1 MEKNTA
7 EIIKKQIWGIVKSG
21 ILCFL
26 LYLLLSIPMNIIFY
40 SDVPADGSRNFTP
53 VHIAT
58 VFIYAAAFYLG
69 YVKKNCETYEENMK
83 DTFSF
88 KECLTDYIRDEGKYL
103 FLIYGIL
110 VVLYEIGAHI
120 IPAPNFLNL
129 PLFFLFSVAPIIRIP
144 ILDMIAA
151 YIVTMVTVL
160 AVSVYARYRVYKH
173 WHPKNKHSL

>member
-21 ILCFL
+21 L
-26 LYLLLSIPMNIIFY
+26 LSFVFYLLSSVFIQIVFY
-40 SDVPADGSRNFTP
+40 SDVPAGEKRDFTP
-53 VHIAT
+53 VYVCMI
-58 VFIYAAAFYLG
+58 FIYALANYFG
-69 YVKKNCETYEENMK
+69 YVRKNCETYEENMK

-88 KECLTDYIRDEGKYL
+88 KECLTDYLRDEGKYL

-110 VVLYEIGAHI
+110 VVLYEISAHI

-129 PLFFLFSVAPIIRIP
+129 PLFFLFSVAPIIQIP

-151 YIVTMVTVL
+151 YIVTMVAVL

>member
-21 ILCFL
+21 L
-26 LYLLLSIPMNIIFY
+26 LSFVFYLLSSVFIQIVFY
-40 SDVPADGSRNFTP
+40 SDVPAGEKRDFTP
-53 VHIAT
+53 VYVCMI
-58 VFIYAAAFYLG
+58 FIYALANYFG
-69 YVKKNCETYEENMK
+69 YVRKNCETYEENMK

-103 FLIYGIL
+103 FIIYGVLAVIFEICRHIL
-110 VVLYEIGAHI
+110 PMPNIPGA
-120 IPAPNFLNL
+120 ALL
-129 PLFFLFSVAPIIRIP
+129 FLFPLAEIIRIP